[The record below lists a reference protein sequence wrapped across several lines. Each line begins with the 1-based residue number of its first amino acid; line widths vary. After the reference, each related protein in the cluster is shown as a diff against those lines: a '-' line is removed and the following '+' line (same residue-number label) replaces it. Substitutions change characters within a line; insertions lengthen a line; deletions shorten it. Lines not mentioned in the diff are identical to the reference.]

1 MPCAIEEQ
9 RMAAGYQKIVDPGGP
24 EMDKKTA
31 EKTAKTGEDDACR
44 CKETAQMTPRE
55 LLKLMMS
62 DLAFWKKNKKE

>member
-1 MPCAIEEQ
+1 MPCGIEEQ
-9 RMAAGYQKIVDPGGP
+9 RMATGYQKIVGPGGLGN
-24 EMDKKTA
+24 EKKTTEGQA
-31 EKTAKTGEDDACR
+31 GAGSDDACR